1 MAALSQQLFF
11 ELIRQSKSSLFWM
24 SKRSQW
30 HHSCGISVPL
40 CALKKTNKKAQIEVA
55 ASGKWNI
62 NTKKQK
68 LKIQSSE
75 SAVI

>member
-1 MAALSQQLFF
+1 
-11 ELIRQSKSSLFWM
+11 
-24 SKRSQW
+24 
-30 HHSCGISVPL
+30 VPL